1 MHATG
6 EQFDVDGVGDGS
18 GRRLAREAT
27 STASRA
33 ATTALAVYAE
43 IGTEHD
49 RRCVHLD
56 LACGAYDSGELDT
69 AAARLAEGLPAL
81 VDAGVDR
88 FVADGLD
95 VAAAIV
101 AASGD
106 DHLAVQIA
114 GATAAFRGAEGVVPS
129 AAAQTR
135 FERWAGAARQ
145 HLGELWATQW
155 RAASA
160 FTLAETAALALHAVT

>member
-1 MHATG
+1 MLTAWSM
-6 EQFDVDGVGDGS
+6 EAVG
-18 GRRLAREAT
+18 RLA
-27 STASRA
+27 TARGDLEGARA
-33 ATTALAVYAE
+33 AHDAALAVYAE

-49 RRCVHLD
+49 RGAVHLD
-56 LACGAYDSGELDT
+56 LAAGAYDCGEFDT
-69 AAARLAEGLPAL
+69 AARELAEGLPAL

-101 AASGD
+101 AAAGD

-114 GATAAFRGAEGVVPS
+114 AATAAFRGVEGVVPS

-135 FERWAGAARQ
+135 FDRWAGAARQ
-145 HLGELWATQW
+145 RLGELWATQW
-155 RAASA
+155 RAASD
-160 FTLAETAALALHAVT
+160 FTLAEIAALALHAVN